1 MVEEDGKRRNV
12 SNLSSQKGYTSMLQH
27 CSVVLTKEKYK
38 MYHELPL
45 KLLYFPWFIP
55 PFIFLTVMIS

>member
-1 MVEEDGKRRNV
+1 MVEEDGERRKIL
-12 SNLSSQKGYTSMLQH
+12 NLSSPKGYTTILQY

-45 KLLYFPWFIP
+45 KLLYFP
-55 PFIFLTVMIS
+55 